1 MIRCGDG
8 GERGGGR
15 GQIEPSSPLEKS
27 SLKKSSLIRVKLI
40 RAGVFWTTQNGGDG
54 EVIFSFTMA
63 MVLSF

>member
-8 GERGGGR
+8 GESGGG
-15 GQIEPSSPLEKS
+15 QMEPSSPLEKS

-40 RAGVFWTTQNGGDG
+40 RAGVLWTTQNGGDG

-63 MVLSF
+63 IVLSF